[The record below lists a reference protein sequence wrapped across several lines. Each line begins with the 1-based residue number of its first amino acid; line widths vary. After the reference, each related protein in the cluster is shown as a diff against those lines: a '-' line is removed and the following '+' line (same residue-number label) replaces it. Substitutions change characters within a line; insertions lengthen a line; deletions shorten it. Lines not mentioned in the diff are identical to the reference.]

1 MMEFKQVV
9 GDRRTIRFFDPNK
22 PVSKD
27 KIQVMLEAANRSS
40 RSVNGDYAK
49 AVVCYRDE
57 LPEDVLE
64 QLKQP
69 TTTVQMELAPVCI
82 FWWGDL
88 EYHRPGQER
97 LKELV
102 DLGALPVTHGWSHTY
117 VDEVAYGQVVKA
129 IASDPATNAW
139 MTSVECGIA
148 INQAMLAAVDEGLG
162 VGLAAFNVD
171 IAREALNIPD
181 TWIPMWVMLVGY
193 PSEDRRAGGQRPRR
207 PLSEQFFLGQHGTP
221 WEEDPTV
228 TERLR
233 QEGMIQEPMVG
244 HEEDRQAEIR
254 ELAERFGLPL

>member
-1 MMEFKQVV
+1 MEFKQVV
-9 GDRRTIRFFDPNK
+9 GDRRTIRFFDPTK
-22 PVSKD
+22 AVSKE

-57 LPEDVLE
+57 LPEEVLE
-64 QLKQP
+64 QLKTP
-69 TTTVQMELAPVCI
+69 TTTVQMELAPVFI

-88 EYHRPGQER
+88 QYHQGGQER

-102 DLGALPVTHGWSHTY
+102 DLGALASTHGWSHAY
-117 VDEVAYGQVVKA
+117 VDDVAYGQVVKA
-129 IASDPATNAW
+129 IASDPSANAW
-139 MTSVECGIA
+139 MTSVECGLA

-162 VGLAAFNVD
+162 VGLSGFNVE
-171 IAREALNIPD
+171 IAREALKIPD

-193 PSEDRRAGGQRPRR
+193 PAEDRLGGGQRPRR
-207 PLSEQFFLGQHGTP
+207 PMGEQFYLGQYGTP
-221 WEEDPTV
+221 WEEDLAV

-233 QEGMIQEPMVG
+233 REGMIQESMVG
-244 HEEDRQAEIR
+244 HEEQRQAEIR